1 MAQGEK
7 ERIVS
12 VRQHYVAMSSAMQDF
27 ALTVTLSICACV
39 EVCFTLLQCDSY
51 RTKIAEK
58 SNLVLQHSCEKWHT
72 VAVYFVHDYP
82 QTFVA
87 VVPIR

>member
-12 VRQHYVAMSSAMQDF
+12 VRQHYVAISIAMQDF

-39 EVCFTLLQCDSY
+39 RVCFTLLQCDSY
-51 RTKIAEK
+51 RTKTAERF
-58 SNLVLQHSCEKWHT
+58 NLVLQ
-72 VAVYFVHDYP
+72 
-82 QTFVA
+82 QL
-87 VVPIR
+87 